1 MHTTSLK
8 FSREEIEQ
16 INKADDLKIAPFRA
30 DGITYGT
37 PTWIWAVVVD
47 GDLYVRAY
55 NGKSSRWYQSA
66 VQQESGRIHAAG
78 MVKNVRFETV
88 SGELLDKIDA
98 AYIAKY
104 HGNPYLPPMISKRT
118 KAATI
123 RIIPQEM

>member
-1 MHTTSLK
+1 MHTISAK
-8 FSREEIEQ
+8 FSPAELQQ

-66 VQQESGRIHAAG
+66 VQQKAGKIYAAG
-78 MVKNVRFETV
+78 MEKEVRFEVV
-88 SGELLDKIDA
+88 SGELNNEIDIG
-98 AYIAKY
+98 YRIKY
-104 HGNPYLPPMISKRT
+104 AGNQYLPPMISDRSKD
-118 KAATI
+118 ATI
-123 RIIPQEM
+123 RILLKD